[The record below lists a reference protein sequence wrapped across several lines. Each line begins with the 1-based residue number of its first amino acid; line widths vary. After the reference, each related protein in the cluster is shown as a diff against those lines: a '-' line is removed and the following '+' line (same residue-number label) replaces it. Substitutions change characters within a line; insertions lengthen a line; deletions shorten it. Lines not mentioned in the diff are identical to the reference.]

1 MRTLEKIVYLEN
13 MVRFVC
19 IKDTAQ
25 RRACVADLA
34 ALRSEANEHRSY
46 HELNAVVRGRS

>member
-19 IKDTAQ
+19 ASDSAQ
-25 RRACVADLA
+25 RRACVAELA
-34 ALRSEANEHRSY
+34 ALRSEANEHRPY
-46 HELNAVVRGRS
+46 YELNAVVRGRS

>member
-19 IKDTAQ
+19 INDTAQ

-34 ALRSEANEHRSY
+34 ALRSEANENRPY
-46 HELNAVVRGRS
+46 HQLNAVVRGRS